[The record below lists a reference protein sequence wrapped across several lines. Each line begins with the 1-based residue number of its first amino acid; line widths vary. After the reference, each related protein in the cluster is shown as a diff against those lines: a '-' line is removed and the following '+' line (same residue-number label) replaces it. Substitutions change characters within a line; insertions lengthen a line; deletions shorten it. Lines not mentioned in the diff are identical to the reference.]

1 MLLHLKNFIEVTRLN
16 KPIGFLLLFWPC
28 AWGLTLGYY
37 FEKSDDNYFYY
48 LFLFFLGSVLMR
60 SAGCIVNDIVDKK
73 IDIKVLRTKNR
84 PIASGS
90 LNKNLAWIYILILC
104 SLAFLI
110 LIQFNFLTIYL
121 GIFSM
126 LFAFTYPFMKRF
138 TYWPQL
144 FLGFTFNW
152 GIIMAWTAVTNE
164 ITYLPILLYIGAIFW
179 TLGYD
184 TIYGLQDISD
194 DEVIGVKSTAIKF
207 KKNLNLFIGS
217 CYLISSI
224 LISLVIMNLEISYFL
239 VFLIF
244 FMFSL
249 FYQLKIY
256 DRKKPK
262 SCLMAFKLNNI
273 SGLIVFLGIFLITSK
288 NLWN

>member
-73 IDIKVLRTKNR
+73 IDTKVLRTKNR

-249 FYQLKIY
+249 FYQLRIY